1 MKKIL
6 AIILLM
12 QFNAL
17 FAGTPPALVAS
28 PTVPSIL
35 DGSSPYVVENQTFN
49 LWQFRLC
56 GGNNFET
63 DSIVSGNEILFFG
76 HVSPGIPSPC
86 PPHHYSLE
94 TQVNGLVAGTYNLS
108 LYLVPSVDDFPP
120 VVADYPLYLIEQSQ
134 FNVVP
139 ARIMVSPSTA
149 SSISTEILP
158 TEGQAFRLWDFLPLL
173 GCPGRESTEV
183 NYVGNEINVFILLA
197 PPSTT
202 GLPCPSPLPPV
213 YTPVAD
219 IQALEAGDYLIKYYI
234 VPEGNAFPPIVA
246 DYPSYFIEN
255 RAFSVLQVSNVN
267 SLSTLNL
274 IALCTVFLLMGLF
287 MVRNKI

>member
-6 AIILLM
+6 TILLLI
-12 QFNAL
+12 QAQLL
-17 FAGTPPALVAS
+17 FAETRPTFVMSSSTPDAHGNATSPSVGQDFSLWRKFRCSAL
-28 PTVPSIL
+28 I
-35 DGSSPYVVENQTFN
+35 
-49 LWQFRLC
+49 
-56 GGNNFET
+56 
-63 DSIVSGNEILFFG
+63 DSQLIISGNEISYFEKLSS
-76 HVSPGIPSPC
+76 VMASPC
-86 PPHHYSLE
+86 PTGYISAE
-94 TQVNGLVAGTYNLS
+94 TINGLDEGLYNFNYYS
-108 LYLVPSVDDFPP
+108 IPDTDDFPP
-120 VVADYPLYLIEQSQ
+120 AEADYPTYLAEQSQ

-139 ARIMVSPSTA
+139 ARIIVSPSTA